1 MLVLWVFM
9 TLGVLALDFS
19 KYMRDDAMAALNLS
33 DETAGYY
40 LAIAGMNAALFEA
53 LRFREQA
60 GNQPPPGAEPGE
72 DDEPVRRFPV
82 DAHWH
87 AYPLVEGGAEFSVR
101 LSGEDGKI
109 PLNPELTPESR
120 LVYSDLVR
128 YIVTNLV
135 RGGNQ
140 TTGIDR
146 ATDARIREIV
156 DSIIDWRDCDSET
169 MPNGAEDDYYLGL
182 PRPHKAKNDFFD
194 SPEELLQVRG
204 VTPEIFY
211 GHDDV
216 PGLADVFS
224 PFPKGEEIH
233 INVKQITLP
242 VLRALLPAMEP
253 EDSAELLDERDAD
266 PEGMKLR
273 IAAEIEAAIPGISDE
288 VLTSDEPKYVR
299 VEARADTRQ
308 ERNRAAVAAV
318 VELGDSEGPQILMWL
333 DRAPLHGDEPGVTET
348 PDGAT
353 S

>member
-1 MLVLWVFM
+1 
-9 TLGVLALDFS
+9 
-19 KYMRDDAMAALNLS
+19 
-33 DETAGYY
+33 
-40 LAIAGMNAALFEA
+40 
-53 LRFREQA
+53 
-60 GNQPPPGAEPGE
+60 
-72 DDEPVRRFPV
+72 VRRYPI

-87 AYPLVEGGAEFSVR
+87 AGHLVAGGAEFSVR

-128 YIVTNLV
+128 YVVTNLV

-146 ATDARIREIV
+146 DTDAQIREIV

-169 MPNGAEDDYYLGL
+169 MPNGAEDEYYLSL
-182 PRPHKAKNDFFD
+182 ARPHKAKNDFFD

-204 VTPEIFY
+204 VTPDIFY

-242 VLRALLPAMEP
+242 VLRALLPAMTP
-253 EDSAELLDERDAD
+253 EDTADALDERDAD

-288 VLTSDEPKYVR
+288 VLTADEPKFVR
-299 VEARADTRQ
+299 VEARADTRA

-333 DRAPLHGDEPGVTET
+333 DRAPLHSDEPGVTDV